1 MDDQGFNIIYSYTR
15 SQAIADGVLIDVTD
29 QANETGFKVPVAI
42 SDHLYNG
49 YIVPPN
55 GLDGEGQSIS
65 GRLHDVLLMTFYAAK
80 VRWDGE
86 RVYFEVLFLMGGGP
100 RFEKVQCV
108 AIVGPGDEGEPVLTI
123 CLPEDE

>member
-15 SQAIADGVLIDVTD
+15 TQAIADGVLIDVSG

-49 YIVPPN
+49 YIVPPD
-55 GLDGEGQSIS
+55 GLDGEGQSVS

-86 RVYFEVLFLMGGGP
+86 RVYFEALFQMGEGP

-108 AIVGPGDEGEPVLTI
+108 AIVGHGDNGKPVLTI

>member
-1 MDDQGFNIIYSYTR
+1 MSFEGLELIYSYSR
-15 SQAIADGVLIDVTD
+15 KQAIEDGVLIDVTD

-49 YIVPPN
+49 YIVPPD

-65 GRLHDVLLMTFYAAK
+65 GRLRDVLLMTFYAAK

-86 RVYFEVLFLMGGGP
+86 RVYFEVLFLMGEGP

-108 AIVGPGDEGEPVLTI
+108 AIVGPGDEGEPVMTI